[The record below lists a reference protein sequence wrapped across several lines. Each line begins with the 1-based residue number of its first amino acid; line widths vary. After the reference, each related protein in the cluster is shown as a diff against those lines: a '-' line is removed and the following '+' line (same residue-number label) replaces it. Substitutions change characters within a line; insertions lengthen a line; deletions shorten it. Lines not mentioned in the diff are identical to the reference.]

1 VNGAYRASA
10 PQVLA
15 TGFAIHIFDQAEH
28 SGRNLIAKALGC
40 VAGPY
45 GLPMPSLFR
54 LLVVLGLLSGFAY
67 GAIFALATLVQ
78 PKPREI
84 TVTIPQDR
92 LAKPR

>member
-1 VNGAYRASA
+1 M
-10 PQVLA
+10 
-15 TGFAIHIFDQAEH
+15 
-28 SGRNLIAKALGC
+28 LGC

-45 GLPMPSLFR
+45 GSSMPSLFR

-67 GAIFALATLVQ
+67 GAIFALATLVE
-78 PKPREI
+78 PKSREI